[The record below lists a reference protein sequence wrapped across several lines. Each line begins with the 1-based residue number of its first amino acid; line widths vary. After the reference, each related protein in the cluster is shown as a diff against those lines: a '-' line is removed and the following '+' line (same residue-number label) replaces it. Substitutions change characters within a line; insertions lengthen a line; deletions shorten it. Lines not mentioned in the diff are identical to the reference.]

1 MFWRLYKKQRG
12 ELPMKRVLVLM
23 MPLFLFLAA
32 CSSTNVTNSWKDKDI
47 SAASFRK
54 VLVVAM
60 LPEKDRDL
68 RQQMEDEM
76 VDDLAKRGYAALSA
90 YAEYGPKAFAG
101 MSEKQ
106 VLQQLDRNKIDG
118 VITVSLLNTEQSE
131 NYVPGSVRYEPYA
144 VVYNRFYRTYQT
156 YYNRTY
162 TPGYT
167 DRQTNY
173 FFETNLYDV
182 NSNKLLYSA
191 QSKSFDPSSASQ
203 IANEVSKAVVKDMQ
217 KNGILTSTI
226 AKH

>member
-1 MFWRLYKKQRG
+1 VKTKKRRTH
-12 ELPMKRVLVLM
+12 MKRVLVLM
-23 MPLFLFLAA
+23 MPLFLLLAA

-47 SAASFRK
+47 AQANFRK
-54 VLVVAM
+54 VLVIAM
-60 LPEKDRDL
+60 LPEKDRNL
-68 RQQMEDEM
+68 RQQMENEM
-76 VDDLAKRGYAALSA
+76 VDDLAKKGYAAISS

-101 MSEKQ
+101 MNEKQ
-106 VLQQLDRNKIDG
+106 VLQQLDRNKVDG
-118 VITVSLLNTEQSE
+118 VITVGLLNTEESE

-144 VVYNRFYRTYQT
+144 VVYNRFWRTYQT

-191 QSKSFDPSSASQ
+191 QSKSFDPASANQ
-203 IANEVSKAVVKDMQ
+203 IAHEVSKAVVKDMK
-217 KNGILTSTI
+217 KNGILTSTV
-226 AKH
+226 AKN